1 MMFYSL
7 IVTCVVAYDA
17 IIVQSAYMSYPSLL
31 DPCRTVWFGQRL
43 MRISCLSWTFS
54 TSNFSIQVNIAYSWQ
69 SHCPMWICIYT
80 RLYIDFVCNL
90 LTQII
95 KFTFGVHT
103 LVWTF
108 LLAFCHH
115 FYVFNYNI
123 LTKSMMR
130 KKHCK
135 ILTDNVLTMYF
146 FLEEISRKNRIV
158 SNNPLI
164 VNSVGTHLNC
174 TNWSQTMNEH
184 H

>member
-17 IIVQSAYMSYPSLL
+17 IIVQSAYMSYPGLL

-43 MRISCLSWTFS
+43 MRISRLSWTFS

-69 SHCPMWICIYT
+69 SHCPMWICIYS

-108 LLAFCHH
+108 LLAFAIIFTFLITTYWQKLWWEKTLQNIDWQCANN
-115 FYVFNYNI
+115 VFFSWRNI
-123 LTKSMMR
+123 
-130 KKHCK
+130 
-135 ILTDNVLTMYF
+135 
-146 FLEEISRKNRIV
+146 
-158 SNNPLI
+158 
-164 VNSVGTHLNC
+164 
-174 TNWSQTMNEH
+174 
-184 H
+184 